1 LEANLANANAAFGLR
16 PLRYLDGRP
25 YTGAVEYYFATGA
38 TGVIRPGDP
47 VVESGTTNTSEVV
60 CTAGTFPPGTLQT
73 CTIALPGDGDP
84 ITGSCVAVVPTN
96 RDSLTYRETS
106 TDRVIAVARGHDL
119 VFEVMAN
126 TGGTALAAVDI
137 GLFAV
142 LAAGTTSVDTSDWT
156 LDTAVAPTTT
166 ASFQL
171 KLLGFSK
178 KPKNGEIGAN
188 AVVEVLI
195 NNHTLGVIVDAGRS
209 TAI

>member
-1 LEANLANANAAFGLR
+1 MANSNSPFGLR
-16 PLRYLDGRP
+16 PIRYLDGRP
-25 YTGAVEYYFATGA
+25 YNGAVDFYFATGA

-47 VVESGTTNTSEVV
+47 VVESGTANTSEVM
-60 CTAGTFPPGTLQT
+60 GYPPGTLPT
-73 CTIALPGDGDP
+73 CTIALDGSGDP
-84 ITGSCVAVVPTN
+84 ITGVCVAVMPTN

-119 VFEVMAN
+119 IFEVQADA
-126 TGGTALAAVDI
+126 GGTALAAVDI

-142 LAAGTTSVDTSDWT
+142 LKAATTATAYSDWAIDTSVT
-156 LDTAVAPTTT
+156 PTTT
-166 ASFQL
+166 AAFQL

-178 KPKNGEIGAN
+178 KPNKEIGAY

>member
-1 LEANLANANAAFGLR
+1 MSNSNAPFGMR
-16 PLRYLDGRP
+16 PIRYVDGRP
-25 YTGAVEYYFATGA
+25 YNGAVDLYFATGA

-47 VVESGTTNTSEVV
+47 VVESGTTNTSEVM
-60 CTAGTFPPGTLQT
+60 GYPPGTLPT
-73 CTIALPGDGDP
+73 CTIALDGSGDP
-84 ITGSCVAVVPTN
+84 ITGVCVAVLPTN

-119 VFEVMAN
+119 IFEVQADA
-126 TGGTALAAVDI
+126 GGTALAAVDI

-142 LAAGTTSVDTSDWT
+142 LKAATTATAYSDWAIDTSVT
-156 LDTAVAPTTT
+156 PTTT
-166 ASFQL
+166 AAFQL

-178 KPKNGEIGAN
+178 KPNHEIGAY

-195 NNHTLGVIVDAGRS
+195 NNHTLGVIADAGRS